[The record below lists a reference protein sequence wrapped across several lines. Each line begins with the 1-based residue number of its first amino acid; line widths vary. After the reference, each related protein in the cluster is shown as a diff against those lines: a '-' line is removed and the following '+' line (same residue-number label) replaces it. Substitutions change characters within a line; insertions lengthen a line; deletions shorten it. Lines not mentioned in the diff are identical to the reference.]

1 MHAGWSQKSLHRLI
15 LTSTVYRQSS
25 QPNAKLAG
33 DDPDNKLLGI
43 WKPRRIEGEAI
54 RDSVLAVT
62 GKLNRQMFGKPV
74 PVLRDSDGQVTV
86 ADTPQTNRASVYL
99 MIRRSQPVTL
109 LELFDV
115 PSMEINCT
123 KRTSAIVVTQ
133 SLTML
138 NSRFTEVS
146 AKAMAARLT
155 QDVPNGE
162 LARIDF
168 VHELLF
174 ARLPSEDERDAI
186 ATFLDDVSKT
196 LAKSGKNSL
205 QSRQAAWEQLSL
217 VLLNSNEFLF
227 IP

>member
-1 MHAGWSQKSLHRLI
+1 
-15 LTSTVYRQSS
+15 
-25 QPNAKLAG
+25 
-33 DDPDNKLLGI
+33 
-43 WKPRRIEGEAI
+43 
-54 RDSVLAVT
+54 
-62 GKLNRQMFGKPV
+62 
-74 PVLRDSDGQVTV
+74 
-86 ADTPQTNRASVYL
+86 
-99 MIRRSQPVTL
+99 
-109 LELFDV
+109 
-115 PSMEINCT
+115 
-123 KRTSAIVVTQ
+123 
-133 SLTML
+133 ML